1 MDNIVLSKKVSQAI
15 LQRKPVLALESS
27 ILSQGMPYPESYEF
41 AKEAENLCYKSKITP
56 AIIAILKGIVYVGL
70 SKEQLKFICRD
81 SSIKKVSKREL
92 GVAVVKK
99 WNCSTTVSSTLY
111 IAHACGIKVF
121 STGGIGGV
129 HRGHSSSFDIS
140 QDIKSLSETPLI
152 VITAGPKAVL
162 DINKTV
168 EHLETNGIT
177 SLGYKTDEYP
187 SFYSI
192 KSGIFGLEKI
202 DSVNEIVKTYLN
214 NKAFGL
220 PSSILVSNPIPKKH
234 EIPFNEITKVVY
246 TACRRANVKKITG
259 KDLTPF
265 LLEEVVKL
273 TKGKSLKVNI
283 HLALNNIKLGIKV
296 LNRLFGS

>member
-1 MDNIVLSKKVSQAI
+1 MDNVVLSKKVSQAL

-41 AKEAENLCYKSKITP
+41 AKEAESLCHKSKITP
-56 AIIAILKGIVYVGL
+56 AIIAILKGVVYVGL
-70 SKEQLKFICRD
+70 SEEQLKFICREN
-81 SSIKKVSKREL
+81 SIKKVSKREL
-92 GVAVVKK
+92 GVAIVKK

-129 HRGHSSSFDIS
+129 HRGQPSSFDIS

-168 EHLETNGIT
+168 EHLETNEIT
-177 SLGYKTDEYP
+177 SLGYKTSEYP

-192 KSGIFGLEKI
+192 NSGVFGLEKI
-202 DSVNEIVKTYLN
+202 ESVNEIVKTYLN

-220 PSSILVSNPIPKKH
+220 PSSVSPIFILYGWKPPSSIHRRRSAWFVGPLPVTLPNIAAIPIPVTIIDDMFCLPMYSALMVSK
-234 EIPFNEITKVVY
+234 
-246 TACRRANVKKITG
+246 AAR
-259 KDLTPF
+259 
-265 LLEEVVKL
+265 
-273 TKGKSLKVNI
+273 SLSK
-283 HLALNNIKLGIKV
+283 
-296 LNRLFGS
+296 